1 MSWLLQVCELDI
13 IFNFHKVCML
23 RRGVA
28 GGRAAGG
35 GVRGVGL
42 TRSWCG
48 AGVQA
53 YYILDELLLAGH
65 LQEANKREVL
75 HVTAVQDE
83 LMDES
88 KEGQGKRR

>member
-1 MSWLLQVCELDI
+1 MCELDI
-13 IFNFHKVCML
+13 IFNFHKVRMGHGA
-23 RRGVA
+23 RRVGGSAVCQ
-28 GGRAAGG
+28 GRA
-35 GVRGVGL
+35 L
-42 TRSWCG
+42 TRNFPAPSPPHH
-48 AGVQA
+48 ALLQA

>member
-1 MSWLLQVCELDI
+1 
-13 IFNFHKVCML
+13 ML
-23 RRGVA
+23 HA
-28 GGRAAGG
+28 GLGPSAVRQGRALIRTPPTFPAHHA
-35 GVRGVGL
+35 L
-42 TRSWCG
+42 L
-48 AGVQA
+48 QA